1 MSLQTD
7 IIFVKAIKSDASI
20 LAMLPAGDVYNT
32 TIALPDEDL
41 DNAPVP
47 YVIVTYD
54 GLVNDQSTKDDYEGD
69 TDKVNVGIEI
79 AARNRQE
86 VGTIARKIRK
96 AVRHYFKSSTEA
108 DEDHAMIPYDY
119 QFSASRVNYDQFK
132 PCHWQTLT
140 YQCDVWNDTTD
151 DDEEENGD

>member
-20 LAMLPAGDVYNT
+20 LAMLPAGEVYNT
-32 TIALPDEDL
+32 TIALPDKDL

-47 YVIVTYD
+47 YIIVTFD

-69 TDKVNVGIEI
+69 TDRVTIGIEI
-79 AARNRQE
+79 AARNRRE
-86 VGTIARKIRK
+86 VGIIAKKVRK
-96 AVRHYFKSSTEA
+96 AVHRYFRASMEA
-108 DEDHAMIPYDY
+108 DEDKKVIPYDY
-119 QFSASRVNYDQFK
+119 QFDASKVFYDQFK

-151 DDEEENGD
+151 DEEENGD